1 VFTGECTLNSR
12 AAQRGCPIEGTSQS
26 MAATSAESPDGMPA
40 SLPGS
45 LPDSTG
51 TVAFFIRALEGG
63 GAQRDMILLANGV
76 AAQGRRVE
84 ILTLVAE
91 GPLRALVSREV
102 AVLAVSGGKL
112 RSALSGVRRALAA
125 RRPHA
130 VVSAEAAS
138 NLLVLL
144 AARSLPRRLRPRV
157 ILREVSSASVSQRSD
172 PYRQTRLA
180 YAILRFAY
188 RWADTVVTLT
198 DGALLDLS
206 ENFGVPRAKLV
217 RMTSNA
223 VIEDASVLAGADDGD
238 RESGLVVAVGRLSL
252 EKDQATLLHAFSKLP
267 QDGKARLEIFGTG
280 PQRPALEKLIQ
291 TLGLG
296 DRVSL
301 EGFVPDPF
309 PVFRRAALL
318 VSSSRFE
325 GFGNVLVEAMS
336 CGTPVVSTDCPYGPA
351 EILDHGRYGQLVPIG
366 DADAM
371 ARAIVLGLAM
381 PPDRA
386 ALRARAA
393 HHTVGRAGG
402 ALSAIIDSLVL
413 RPSAHALA
421 DGVGRPQPS
430 HDRGLQRNVVSD
442 PATRLR
448 CRVIEE
454 GDREAIVDL
463 LGRGF
468 PDRPQSYWRRGLA
481 RHVARTL
488 PAGHPRY
495 GYLLE
500 ADGVPVGVLLTLHT
514 TTDFRAETVVRCN
527 LSSWY
532 VDPPFRSYAF
542 VLDRMSLRHKDVTF
556 LNVTAAPHTLAIQE
570 ARGFARYCRG
580 QMLAMPVLSRPRVGI
595 SIRVVLAGDPL
606 ADLPLPERVVVT
618 DHLSYGCLCFVWS
631 DGMSS
636 RPLILQRRTV
646 GLTRLVPRIRLPIF
660 QLIYCRSLDDLPQVS
675 SALGRLLLRRYRI
688 PWILIDSDSRIRGLP
703 GHFFKG
709 GGQPKFVRSPRPVE
723 LGDLAY
729 TELVL
734 FGP

>member
-1 VFTGECTLNSR
+1 
-12 AAQRGCPIEGTSQS
+12 
-26 MAATSAESPDGMPA
+26 MAATSAVSLEGIPA

-45 LPDSTG
+45 RPASMG

-63 GAQRDMILLANGV
+63 GAQRDMILLANAL

-91 GPLRALVSREV
+91 GPLRALVGEKV
-102 AVLAVSGGKL
+102 AVVTVSGTKL
-112 RSALSGVRRALAA
+112 RSALPGLRRALAA
-125 RRPHA
+125 RWPDA
-130 VVSAEAAS
+130 VISAEAAS

-144 AARSLPRRLRPRV
+144 AARSLPRRRRPHV
-157 ILREVSSASVSQRSD
+157 ILREVSSPSISQKLD
-172 PYRQTRLA
+172 PHRQTRLA

-188 RWADTVVTLT
+188 RWADKVVTLT

-206 ENFGVPRAKLV
+206 ENFGVPRTKLV
-217 RMTSNA
+217 KMTSNA
-223 VIEDASVLAGADDGD
+223 VVEDASVLASVDDRD
-238 RESGLVVAVGRLSL
+238 REPGLVVAVGRLSL

-267 QDGKARLEIFGTG
+267 RDGKARLEIFGTG
-280 PQRPALEKLIQ
+280 PQRPALENLIR

-301 EGFVPDPF
+301 QGFVPDPF

-318 VSSSRFE
+318 VSSSHFE

-351 EILDHGRYGQLVPIG
+351 EILDHGRFGQLVPIG

-371 ARAIVLGLAM
+371 ARAIALGLAT

-386 ALRARAA
+386 ALRARAGR
-393 HHTVGRAGG
+393 HTICRAGD
-402 ALSAIIDSLVL
+402 ALGAIIDSLVS
-413 RPSAHALA
+413 RPSAHAPG
-421 DGVGRPQPS
+421 DGV
-430 HDRGLQRNVVSD
+430 DRGVQPKAVLD
-442 PATRLR
+442 PATRLS

-454 GDREAIVDL
+454 GDREAVVDL

-468 PDRPQSYWRRGLA
+468 PDRPRSYWRQGLA
-481 RHVARTL
+481 RHAARAL
-488 PAGHPRY
+488 PPGHPRY

-500 ADGVPVGVLLTLHT
+500 ADGAPVGVLLTLHT

-556 LNVTAAPHTLAIQE
+556 LNVTPAPHTWAIQK
-570 ARGFARYCRG
+570 ARGFVRYCQG
-580 QMLAMPVLSRPRVGI
+580 QMLAIPVLSRPRVGV
-595 SIRVVLAGDPL
+595 SIRAVLAGDPL
-606 ADLPLPERVVVT
+606 ADLPPPERVVVT

-631 DGMSS
+631 DGVSS
-636 RPLILQRRTV
+636 RPLILQGRTV
-646 GLTRLVPRIRLPIF
+646 GLTRLAPKFRLPIF
-660 QLIYCRSLDDLPQVS
+660 QLIYCRSLDDLPRVS
-675 SALGRLLLRRYRI
+675 SALGRLLLRQYRI
-688 PWILIDSDSRIRGLP
+688 PWILIDSDGRIADLP
-703 GHFFKG
+703 GLFFKAG
-709 GGQPKFVRSPRPVE
+709 RQAKFVRSPRPVE